1 MKLSLFGR
9 TLSFRSPLLYGIIL
23 VVAGIVLLSLAY
35 IAQADIDE
43 IGTTT
48 DPGLLERIGN
58 LEDERDIY
66 LVVGFACIFIGV
78 FASVVMVEKSMPA
91 GVTESQMISAARTA
105 NDVVLGLN
113 LTGNAAFLPAKKGL
127 TRERVF
133 IPAPK
138 DKMVPPFALSDDLTV
153 SPGRDGSSPGV
164 LLEPYGLA
172 LLNTIETDLG
182 VQFKDVNLEAAEG
195 SLQYLK
201 HGLSMMR
208 DFHFKERDGKTV
220 LRVEYSGLLGACRT
234 VRKEKPD
241 TCRQMPC
248 IGCSCLLTAA
258 ARATGKIASIDEVDN
273 KEDMVVF
280 TLSLVEW

>member
-241 TCRQMPC
+241 TCCQMPC